1 MINGNS
7 LYSRMKEKQQKYIK
21 DMNFYD
27 VLLQNIL
34 PMIEYKNF
42 PETVN
47 TKFLEK
53 YRITEGAVAL
63 FRYEKAT
70 DNVMTN
76 DIVCGGVTFGGLPY
90 PNGLG
95 RIAIVSTDNG
105 FVKQF
110 DEWIDNPDIA
120 IIFLNSNY
128 SPDLNVGIFS
138 DLLSE
143 LITSIKCNILNS
155 RYTNI
160 PVVED
165 SKQKTAVDNA
175 LSDIR
180 NGKATSVLLNT
191 GVSKELCELLGN
203 DGKKDFPTLNLT
215 NVKDSD
221 KIQYLC
227 KAYDDVFRW
236 FYSLYGMNTA
246 GSSKMAQQT
255 RDEIMTDNISSLII
269 PEDMLKCAREGVEMF
284 NKKFG
289 MSANADF
296 SMLWKRREEEKQT
309 NEEMQTAEEP
319 AEEPAEETQTAE
331 EKESEVE
338 ENEIERSE

>member
-1 MINGNS
+1 MTTGIN

-27 VLLQNIL
+27 VLIQSIL
-34 PMIEYKNF
+34 PMIDYKNF
-42 PETVN
+42 PESVN

-53 YRITEGAVAL
+53 YRVTEGAVAL

-70 DNVMTN
+70 DDVMTT
-76 DIVCGGVTFGGLPY
+76 DIVCGSVSFGGLPY

-95 RIAIVSTDNG
+95 RIAIVTTDNG

-110 DEWIDNPDIA
+110 DNWIENPDIA

-128 SPDLNVGIFS
+128 SPDLNVGIFA
-138 DLLSE
+138 DLLAE

-175 LSDIR
+175 LADIR
-180 NGKATSVLLNT
+180 NGKATSVLLNM

-246 GSSKMAQQT
+246 GSSKLAQQT
-255 RDEIMTDNISSLII
+255 REEIMTDNISSLII
-269 PEDMLKCAREGVEMF
+269 PEDMLKCAREGIEMF

-289 MSANADF
+289 MFATADF
-296 SMLWKRREEEKQT
+296 STLWKRREVEKQT
-309 NEEMQTAEEP
+309 NEETQTT
-319 AEEPAEETQTAE
+319 EETII
-331 EKESEVE
+331 ESEVE
-338 ENEIERSE
+338 TDETERSE

>member
-1 MINGNS
+1 MSNGNT
-7 LYSRMKEKQQKYIK
+7 LYSRLKEKQQKYIK
-21 DMNFYD
+21 DLNFYD
-27 VLLQNIL
+27 VLLQTIL

-42 PETVN
+42 PVSVN
-47 TKFLEK
+47 TKFLER

-63 FRYEKAT
+63 FRYEKST
-70 DNVMTN
+70 DDVMTN
-76 DIVCGGVTFGGLPY
+76 DIVCGSVSFGGLPY

-95 RIAIVSTDNG
+95 RIAIVTTDNG
-105 FVKQF
+105 FVNRF
-110 DEWIDNPDIA
+110 ENWLDNPDVA

-128 SPDLNVGIFS
+128 SPDLNVGIFA
-138 DLLSE
+138 DLLAE

-165 SKQKTAVDNA
+165 NKQKSAVDNA

-180 NGKATSVLLNT
+180 NGKATSILLNT
-191 GVSKELCELLGN
+191 GVSKELCELLGS

-246 GSSKMAQQT
+246 GSSKLAQQT
-255 RDEIMTDNISSLII
+255 REEIMTDNISSLII
-269 PEDMLKCAREGVEMF
+269 PEDMLKCAREGIEMF

-289 MSANADF
+289 TTASADF

-309 NEEMQTAEEP
+309 NEE
-319 AEEPAEETQTAE
+319 TQTAE
-331 EKESEVE
+331 EETAEESEVE
-338 ENEIERSE
+338 EDEIERTE

>member
-1 MINGNS
+1 MTNGNN

-21 DMNFYD
+21 DLNFYD
-27 VLLQNIL
+27 VLLQSIL

-42 PETVN
+42 PESVN
-47 TKFLEK
+47 TKFLER

-70 DNVMTN
+70 DDVMTN
-76 DIVCGGVTFGGLPY
+76 EIVCGSVSFGGLPY

-95 RIAIVSTDNG
+95 RIAIVTTDNG
-105 FVKQF
+105 YVNRF
-110 DEWIDNPDIA
+110 ENWLDNPDVA

-175 LSDIR
+175 LTDIR
-180 NGKATSVLLNT
+180 NGKATSILLNT

-255 RDEIMTDNISSLII
+255 REEIMTDNISSLII
-269 PEDMLKCAREGVEMF
+269 PEDMLKCAREGIEML

-289 MSANADF
+289 TSASAVF
-296 SMLWKRREEEKQT
+296 STLWKRREEEKQT
-309 NEEMQTAEEP
+309 NEEQQTLE
-319 AEEPAEETQTAE
+319 EETEVTE
-331 EKESEVE
+331 ESEVE
-338 ENEIERSE
+338 EDETERSE

>member
-21 DMNFYD
+21 DLNFFD
-27 VLLQNIL
+27 VLLQTIL

-42 PETVN
+42 PESVN

-63 FRYEKAT
+63 FRYEKTT
-70 DNVMTN
+70 DDVMTN
-76 DIVCGGVTFGGLPY
+76 DIVCGCVSFGGLPY

-95 RIAIVSTDNG
+95 RIAIVTTDNG
-105 FVKQF
+105 YVKQF
-110 DEWIDNPDIA
+110 DDWIDNPDVA

-128 SPDLNVGIFS
+128 SPDLNVGIFA

-165 SKQKTAVDNA
+165 SKQKSAVDNA
-175 LSDIR
+175 LVDIR
-180 NGKATSVLLNT
+180 NGKATSILLNT

-255 RDEIMTDNISSLII
+255 REEIMTDNISSLII
-269 PEDMLKCAREGVEMF
+269 PEDMLKCAIEGIEMF

-289 MSANADF
+289 MSASADF
-296 SMLWKRREEEKQT
+296 STLWKRREEEKQT
-309 NEEMQTAEEP
+309 NEEQQTAEETT
-319 AEEPAEETQTAE
+319 E
-331 EKESEVE
+331 ESEVE
-338 ENEIERSE
+338 NDETERSE

>member
-21 DMNFYD
+21 DLNFYD
-27 VLLQNIL
+27 VLIQSIL
-34 PMIEYKNF
+34 PMIDYKNF

-63 FRYEKAT
+63 FRYDKAT
-70 DNVMTN
+70 DDVMTN
-76 DIVCGGVTFGGLPY
+76 EIVCGSVSFGGLPY

-95 RIAIVSTDNG
+95 RIAIVTTDNG

-110 DEWIDNPDIA
+110 DNWLENPDIA
-120 IIFLNSNY
+120 VLFLNSNY
-128 SPDLNVGIFS
+128 SPDLNVGIFA
-138 DLLSE
+138 DLLAE

-175 LSDIR
+175 LADIR
-180 NGKATSVLLNT
+180 NGKATSILLNT
-191 GVSKELCELLGN
+191 GASKELCELLGN

-246 GSSKMAQQT
+246 GSSKLAQQT
-255 RDEIMTDNISSLII
+255 REEIMTDNISSLII
-269 PEDMLKCAREGVEMF
+269 PEDMLKCAKEGIEMF

-289 MSANADF
+289 TSASADF
-296 SMLWKRREEEKQT
+296 STLWKRREEEKQT
-309 NEEMQTAEEP
+309 NEE
-319 AEEPAEETQTAE
+319 TQTAE
-331 EKESEVE
+331 EQTTEETIIESEVE
-338 ENEIERSE
+338 TNETERSE

>member
-7 LYSRMKEKQQKYIK
+7 LYSRLKEKQQKYIK

-27 VLLQNIL
+27 VLLQTIL
-34 PMIEYKNF
+34 PMIEYKDF
-42 PETVN
+42 PKTVN

-63 FRYEKAT
+63 FRYEKTT

-76 DIVCGGVTFGGLPY
+76 ELVCGGVTFGGLPY

-105 FVKQF
+105 YVKQF
-110 DEWIDNPDIA
+110 DNWIDNPDIA

-128 SPDLNVGIFS
+128 SPDLNVGIFA

-155 RYTNI
+155 SYTNI

-165 SKQKTAVDNA
+165 SKQKTAVDKA
-175 LSDIR
+175 LTDIR

-269 PEDMLKCAREGVEMF
+269 PEDMLKCACEGVEMF

-289 MSANADF
+289 MSASAAF

-309 NEEMQTAEEP
+309 NEET
-319 AEEPAEETQTAE
+319 AEETQTNE
-331 EKESEVE
+331 ETTESEVE
-338 ENEIERSE
+338 ENETERSE

>member
-21 DMNFYD
+21 DLNFYD
-27 VLLQNIL
+27 VLIQTIL
-34 PMIEYKNF
+34 PMIDYKNF
-42 PETVN
+42 PESVN

-63 FRYEKAT
+63 FRYEKTT
-70 DNVMTN
+70 DDVMSKE
-76 DIVCGGVTFGGLPY
+76 IVCGSVSFGGLPY

-95 RIAIVSTDNG
+95 RIAIVTTDNG
-105 FVKQF
+105 YVNKF
-110 DEWIDNPDIA
+110 DNWIENPDIA

-128 SPDLNVGIFS
+128 SPDLNVGIFA
-138 DLLSE
+138 DLLAE

-165 SKQKTAVDNA
+165 SKQKSAVDNA
-175 LSDIR
+175 LADIR

-191 GVSKELCELLGN
+191 GVSKELCELLGSE
-203 DGKKDFPTLNLT
+203 GKKDFPTLNLT

-255 RDEIMTDNISSLII
+255 REEIMTDNISSLII
-269 PEDMLKCAREGVEMF
+269 PEDMLKCAIEGIEMF

-289 MSANADF
+289 TSASADF
-296 SMLWKRREEEKQT
+296 STLWKRREEEKQT
-309 NEEMQTAEEP
+309 NEE
-319 AEEPAEETQTAE
+319 TQTADE
-331 EKESEVE
+331 TKESEVE
-338 ENEIERSE
+338 EK

>member
-21 DMNFYD
+21 DLNFYD
-27 VLLQNIL
+27 VLIQSIL
-34 PMIEYKNF
+34 PMIDYKNF
-42 PETVN
+42 PESVN

-70 DNVMTN
+70 DDVMTD
-76 DIVCGGVTFGGLPY
+76 DIVCGSVSFGGLPY

-95 RIAIVSTDNG
+95 RIAIVRTDNG
-105 FVKQF
+105 YVKQF
-110 DEWIDNPDIA
+110 DDWIDNSDVA

-128 SPDLNVGIFS
+128 SPDLNVGVFA

-165 SKQKTAVDNA
+165 NKQKSAVDNA
-175 LSDIR
+175 LADIR

-246 GSSKMAQQT
+246 GSSKLAQQT
-255 RDEIMTDNISSLII
+255 REEIMTDNISSLII
-269 PEDMLKCAREGVEMF
+269 PEDMLNCAKEGIEMF

-289 MSANADF
+289 TSASADF
-296 SMLWKRREEEKQT
+296 STLWKRREEEKQT
-309 NEEMQTAEEP
+309 NEETQTADEQQTAEE
-319 AEEPAEETQTAE
+319 TI
-331 EKESEVE
+331 ESEVE
-338 ENEIERSE
+338 TDETERSE

>member
-21 DMNFYD
+21 DLNFYD
-27 VLLQNIL
+27 VLIQTIL
-34 PMIEYKNF
+34 PMIDYKNF
-42 PETVN
+42 PESVN

-63 FRYEKAT
+63 FRYEKIT
-70 DNVMTN
+70 DDVMSN
-76 DIVCGGVTFGGLPY
+76 EIVCGSVSFGGLPY

-95 RIAIVSTDNG
+95 RIAIVTTDNG
-105 FVKQF
+105 YVKQF
-110 DEWIDNPDIA
+110 DNWLENPDIA

-128 SPDLNVGIFS
+128 SPDLNVGIFA
-138 DLLSE
+138 DLLAE

-165 SKQKTAVDNA
+165 SKQKSAVDNA
-175 LSDIR
+175 LADIR

-191 GVSKELCELLGN
+191 GVSMELCELLGN

-246 GSSKMAQQT
+246 GSSKLAQQT

-269 PEDMLKCAREGVEMF
+269 PEDMLKCAIEGIEMF

-289 MSANADF
+289 TSASADF
-296 SMLWKRREEEKQT
+296 STLWKRREEEKQT
-309 NEEMQTAEEP
+309 NEE
-319 AEEPAEETQTAE
+319 TQTAE
-331 EKESEVE
+331 ETEEKEESEVE
-338 ENEIERSE
+338 TDETERSE